1 METAGLSPIREQ
13 MEPFFNPK
21 SVAIVGASREA
32 TKPGNVILRNFLE
45 NMKRGV
51 FKGRVFPV
59 NPAADEILG
68 VRCYDSILSIPSD
81 VEAIV
86 VAVKAEF
93 VPNVLGDASRKGVMV
108 ATIISGGFS
117 EVGNVKLENEV
128 KQIAKRAAIRVIGPN
143 GVGVYDAYTGVDTIF
158 LPETKTVKEGIEVV
172 ATPRPM
178 AGSISFVTQSGA
190 FGVTFLD
197 YMAGREMG
205 VSKFVG
211 YGNKIDIGETEMLD
225 YLAEDERTKVVLLY
239 TEGIQE
245 GRRFISTAS
254 RVAENKPIVVL
265 KVGRTK
271 GGASA
276 AASHTGALSGDDRI
290 YEAVFKQAGVVR
302 AMDTEEFADIGNA
315 LAYQPPSS
323 GDRIAV
329 LTDGGG
335 AAVMAVDALELLGV
349 GVKRLSDETL
359 KRFGELKAGGEIP
372 AFAPCF
378 NPVDLTGSVTGEMYE
393 KSLKILLED
402 REVDGVIVL
411 ALHHVPTLQE
421 DFVDKIVRVSKQYLK
436 PLVACD
442 VGEAEMARRVRF
454 RFEKSQIPAYPTPER
469 ASEAM
474 HGLIEY
480 GKFLRGRGIYER
492 YLSRFYS
499 QKPQVDKP

>member
-1 METAGLSPIREQ
+1 LSSIQEQ
-13 MEPFFNPK
+13 MEPFFNPN
-21 SVAIVGASREA
+21 SIAIVGASRES
-32 TKPGNVILRNFLE
+32 TKPGHVIFRNFLE
-45 NMKRGV
+45 NRKRGN
-51 FKGRVFPV
+51 FKGQVFPV
-59 NPAADEILG
+59 NPTATEILG
-68 VRCYDSILSIPSD
+68 ARCYDSIVNVPSD

-86 VAVKAEF
+86 VAVKAEL
-93 VPNVLGDASRKGVMV
+93 VPNVLEDAARKGVMV

-117 EVGNVKLENEV
+117 EVGNVKLEDEV

-158 LPETKTVKEGIEVV
+158 LPETKTIKGGIEVV

-178 AGSISFVTQSGA
+178 AGNISFVTQSGA

-211 YGNKIDIGETEMLD
+211 YGNKIDIGEIEMLE
-225 YLAEDERTKVVLLY
+225 YLVEDERTKVVLLY

-254 RVAENKPIVVL
+254 RVVEKKPVVVL

-271 GGASA
+271 GGARA

-290 YEAVFKQAGVVR
+290 YEAVFKQAGVIR

-315 LAYQPPSS
+315 LAYQPPPS
-323 GDRIAV
+323 GDKVAV

-335 AAVMAVDALELLGV
+335 VAVMATDVLELLGV
-349 GVKRLSDETL
+349 TVKRLSDETL
-359 KRFGELKAGGEIP
+359 KRFDELKAGGEIP

-393 KSLKILLED
+393 KSLKILMED

-421 DFVDKIVRVSKQYLK
+421 DFVDNIVRVSKQYRK

-442 VGEAEMARRVRF
+442 VGEAEMARRIRF
-454 RFEKSQIPAYPTPER
+454 RFEKSGIPAYPTPER
-469 ASEAM
+469 ASKAM
-474 HGLIEY
+474 YGLIEY
-480 GKFLRGRGIYER
+480 GRFLRRRGVYER
-492 YLSRFYS
+492 YLSRLRS
-499 QKPQVDKP
+499 QKPQI

>member
-1 METAGLSPIREQ
+1 MSSIREQ

-21 SVAIVGASREA
+21 SVAVVGASREA
-32 TKPGNVILRNFLE
+32 TKPGHVILRNFLE
-45 NMKRGV
+45 NKRRGV
-51 FKGRVFPV
+51 FKGQVFPV
-59 NPAADEILG
+59 NPTATEILG
-68 VRCYDSILSIPSD
+68 VRCYDSIVNIPSD

-86 VAVKAEF
+86 VAVKAEL
-93 VPNVLGDASRKGVMV
+93 VPNVLEDASRKGVSV

-117 EVGNVKLENEV
+117 EVGNVELEDEV
-128 KQIAKRAAIRVIGPN
+128 KRIARRAAIRVIGPN

-158 LPETKTVKEGIEVV
+158 LPETKTIKEGMEVV

-211 YGNKIDIGETEMLD
+211 YGNKIDIGEIEMLK

-245 GRRFISTAS
+245 GRSFISTAS
-254 RVAENKPIVVL
+254 RVAENKPVVVL

-271 GGASA
+271 SGARA
-276 AASHTGALSGDDRI
+276 VASHTGALSGDDKI
-290 YEAVFKQAGVVR
+290 YESVFKQAGVIR

-315 LAYQPPSS
+315 LAYQPPPS

-335 AAVMAVDALELLGV
+335 AAVMAVDVLELLGITI
-349 GVKRLSDETL
+349 KRLSDETL
-359 KRFGELKAGGEIP
+359 KRFDELKARGEIP
-372 AFAPCF
+372 SFAPCF

-393 KSLKILLED
+393 KALKILFED

-421 DFVDKIVRVSKQYLK
+421 DFVDDIVRVSKQYFK
-436 PLVACD
+436 PVVACD

-454 RFEKSQIPAYPTPER
+454 RFEKSRIPAYPTPER
-469 ASEAM
+469 ASKAM
-474 HGLIEY
+474 YGLIQY
-480 GKFLRGRGIYER
+480 GKFLRRRGVYER
-492 YLSRFYS
+492 HLSRLRS
-499 QKPQVDKP
+499 EKPQI